1 MADKLYVGVSPHIHN
16 RESVSKVMWAVC
28 VALIPSG
35 LAGVFIFGFSALRVI
50 LVSVLSCVLTE
61 ALIQKARGK
70 KITIADGSAVL
81 TGILLAYN
89 LSSSVPFWIPMTG
102 GIFAIA
108 VCKQAFGGLGAN
120 IFNPALAARAFLL
133 ASWPKQMTGFV
144 KPFSLDAIS
153 SATPLAI
160 LKEQSA
166 KSLSDLGLSYGDLF
180 LGRRGGCLG
189 EVCVIALLL
198 GAAYLLWKGYIWLQ
212 APAGLILSLGFLSWA
227 FSPQGFFKGDF
238 LFSILSGGLILG
250 AFFMATDYVTT
261 PLTKKGQLVFGI
273 GCGLIAF
280 VIRRFGGYPEG
291 VSYSILMMNAAVPL
305 IDRWVRPRRYG
316 VVKSNIK
323 YQNDKSKI
331 KIFKTFLDFSL

>member
-1 MADKLYVGVSPHIHN
+1 MADKLYVGVSPHIHSQ
-16 RESVSKVMWAVC
+16 ESVSKVMWAVC
-28 VALIPSG
+28 LALIPSG
-35 LAGVFIFGFSALRVI
+35 IAGVFIFGLSALKVI
-50 LVSVLSCVLTE
+50 SISILSCVCTE
-61 ALIQKARGK
+61 ALIQKSRGK
-70 KITIADGSAVL
+70 KITVADGSAVL
-81 TGILLAYN
+81 TGLLLAYN

-102 GIFAIA
+102 GVFAIA

-133 ASWPKQMTGFV
+133 ASWPKQMTGFA

-153 SATPLAI
+153 SATPLVI
-160 LKEQSA
+160 LKEHSA

-180 LGRRGGCLG
+180 LGRRGGCVG

-198 GAAYLLWKGYIWLQ
+198 GAIYLLWKGYIWPQ
-212 APAGLILSLGFLSWA
+212 APAGLILSLGFLSWV
-227 FSPQGFFKGDF
+227 FSPRGFFKGDF

-261 PLTKKGQLVFGI
+261 PLTKKGQLVFGL

-305 IDRWVRPRRYG
+305 IDRWVRPKRYG
-316 VVKSNIK
+316 NKVKSK
-323 YQNDKSKI
+323 K
-331 KIFKTFLDFSL
+331 